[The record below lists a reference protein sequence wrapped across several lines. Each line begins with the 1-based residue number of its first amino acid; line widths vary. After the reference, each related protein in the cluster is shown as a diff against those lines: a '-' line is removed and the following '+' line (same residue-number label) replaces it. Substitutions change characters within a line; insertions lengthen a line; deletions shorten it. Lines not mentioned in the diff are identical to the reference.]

1 MRHTRVGV
9 SSCGSS
15 SSCCVLNTSY
25 DLVAGTSPCESL
37 HSFIN
42 HFVEATTMNIDMHE
56 VRRGLA
62 ASLIWPVECRQIQK
76 HCLHYN
82 SMALGPHLIQT
93 FACSAR
99 SLPARGLS
107 RFRGGSG
114 KRGRPSYKLELAGQV
129 ATQSIGHPDL
139 KRRR

>member
-62 ASLIWPVECRQIQK
+62 ASLIWPVEGLQP
-76 HCLHYN
+76 LGSVYSYN
-82 SMALGPHLIQT
+82 A
-93 FACSAR
+93 
-99 SLPARGLS
+99 
-107 RFRGGSG
+107 
-114 KRGRPSYKLELAGQV
+114 
-129 ATQSIGHPDL
+129 
-139 KRRR
+139 